1 MYRAE
6 FLLHRKIKRK
16 RTKKSLKRIFENILS
31 ITKHKTKLN

>member
-16 RTKKSLKRIFENILS
+16 RTKKKLKRIFENILS
-31 ITKHKTKLN
+31 ITKHKSL